1 MKFTEA
7 KLEHAFIEL
16 LKEEGYKHILGETI
30 IRMPEEVLIEADLKL
45 FLQQFPELVIS
56 YSIPDVQYGD
66 TYRTW

>member
-30 IRMPEEVLIEADLKL
+30 IRMPEEVLIEADLRL
-45 FLQQFPELVIS
+45 FLQQQYVNEGITQHEIE
-56 YSIPDVQYGD
+56 SIIL
-66 TYRTW
+66 